1 MKSGNFREL
10 IRLADLLNSNIAI
23 TKDKVDVNI
32 INTTTDGYI
41 TLEIKNSII
50 GFEEKLI
57 KELSQSGFESIES
70 KSIDKDIII
79 LEILLVR
86 D

>member
-1 MKSGNFREL
+1 MKSRNFREL
-10 IRLADLLNSNIAI
+10 IRVADLLNSNIAI
-23 TKDKVDVNI
+23 AKDKVDVNI
-32 INTTTDGYI
+32 IRTTTDGYI
-41 TLEIKNSII
+41 TLEIKNPTI

-70 KSIDKDIII
+70 ESIDIDITI
-79 LEILLVR
+79 LKILLVR

>member
-10 IRLADLLNSNIAI
+10 IREVDLLNSNIAI

-41 TLEIKNSII
+41 TLEIKSSTID
-50 GFEEKLI
+50 FEEKLI
-57 KELSQSGFESIES
+57 KELSQSGFKNIES